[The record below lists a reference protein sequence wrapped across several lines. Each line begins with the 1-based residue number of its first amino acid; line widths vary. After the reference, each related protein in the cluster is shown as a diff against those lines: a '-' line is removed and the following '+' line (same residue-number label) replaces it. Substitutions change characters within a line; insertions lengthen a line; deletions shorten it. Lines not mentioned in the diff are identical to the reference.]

1 MRRLHTIQPGLARLL
16 VVTSMGLWVHVHGAG
31 TPTLPWGLVGPVI
44 RILGAD
50 TIEVA
55 VEGRRETIRY
65 LGIQTPEVRYPARR
79 KHATD
84 ANRKL
89 VEGQRVRLEFD
100 GRPRDSD
107 GHLLAYVYVGE
118 VMVNAELV
126 RQGHARVATW
136 PPDAK
141 YRELLLSLE
150 QEARDAKRGL
160 WGL

>member
-1 MRRLHTIQPGLARLL
+1 MRRLHTTQLGLARLL
-16 VVTSMGLWVHVHGAG
+16 VVASVGLWVHVHGAG
-31 TPTLPWGLVGPVI
+31 APTLRWDLMGQVI

-50 TIEVA
+50 TIEVE

-79 KHATD
+79 KNATN
-84 ANRKL
+84 ATRKL
-89 VEGQRVRLEFD
+89 VEGRLVRLEFD
-100 GRPRDSD
+100 GRPRDRD

-141 YRELLLSLE
+141 YQELLLSLE
-150 QEARDAKRGL
+150 REARDAKRGL
-160 WGL
+160 WGP